1 MSKPGAAVAK
11 SAFQVKRKKRRAPTI
26 QVTDRRVEC
35 LELRRQGLLY
45 SQIAAKLGVSEGT
58 AWRHVQQGIAAI
70 IAEPAKAVLAIELQR
85 LDTMFQPQY
94 EKATELG
101 DGQACVSCLRI
112 MERRAKLLGLDVQER
127 SQAGAA
133 MGLAPNAPRE
143 EAIRVARAFLASL
156 EHQEEA
162 EPDQ

>member
-1 MSKPGAAVAK
+1 MSKPGPQPAAK
-11 SAFQVKRKKRRAPTI
+11 TKRRKRRLPALS
-26 QVTDRRVEC
+26 VTDRRAEC

-45 SQIAAKLGVSEGT
+45 AQIGARLGIGAAT
-58 AWRHVQQGIAAI
+58 AWRHVQLGIAAI
-70 IAEPAKAVLAIELQR
+70 IAEPAKAVLAIELER
-85 LDTMFQPQY
+85 LDTLFQPQY
-94 EKATELG
+94 EKATTLG

-143 EAIRVARAFLASL
+143 EAIAVAEAFLASL
-156 EHQEEA
+156 KA
-162 EPDQ
+162 EGRTDDE